1 MSTIVAR
8 SLAARIT
15 ESNHLRKNI
24 IYIYIY
30 IYMCVCVC
38 ERERERERE
47 RDNINVFNSLG
58 SDASHSVV
66 LTKDNFFFFF

>member
-8 SLAARIT
+8 SVAARIT
-15 ESNHLRKNI
+15 QSNHLRKNI

-30 IYMCVCVC
+30 IYIC
-38 ERERERERE
+38 ERERERE
-47 RDNINVFNSLG
+47 RDNINVFNGLG

-66 LTKDNFFFFF
+66 LTKDKFFF

>member
-1 MSTIVAR
+1 
-8 SLAARIT
+8 
-15 ESNHLRKNI
+15 
-24 IYIYIY
+24 
-30 IYMCVCVC
+30 MCVCVR

>member
-15 ESNHLRKNI
+15 QSNHLRKNI
-24 IYIYIY
+24 IHIYIY
-30 IYMCVCVC
+30 VCVCVR

-47 RDNINVFNSLG
+47 RDNINVFNGLG
-58 SDASHSVV
+58 SDASHSAINKGWRVMS
-66 LTKDNFFFFF
+66 TMC